1 MKLHFKKF
9 GAGDPVL
16 ILHGLFGMSDNW
28 INIAKN
34 LSREYLVYVLDMRNH
49 GRSPHVDDFTYSHMV
64 EDVYEFLTDF
74 NHRQVSIIGHSM
86 GGKTAMKFA
95 MEYAHRINKLVI
107 IDISPKK
114 YPVFHKEIIDGLL
127 AVDINNVSSREEADT
142 QLAGHVSDKRI
153 RQFLLKNIY
162 RKEDASYAWRINLAA
177 ITKNITEISCEIVSK
192 TPFEQPTLFIKG
204 GESQYILPAD
214 EKQIQQQFSN
224 SRIITIPKTSHW
236 VHSEAPE
243 EVYGLIKDFL
253 VGKE

>member
-28 INIAKN
+28 ISIAKN
-34 LSREYLVYVLDMRNH
+34 LAREYLVYVLDMRNH
-49 GRSPHVDDFTYSHMV
+49 GRSPHVEEFTYSLMV

-95 MEYAHRINKLVI
+95 MEYPHRIKKLVI

-114 YPVFHKEIIDGLL
+114 YPVFHEEIIDSLL
-127 AVDINNVSSREEADT
+127 EIDIDNLSSRSEADNQLASRVSS
-142 QLAGHVSDKRI
+142 KRI

-162 RKEDASYAWRINLAA
+162 RKEDGSYSWRVNLPV
-177 ITKNITEISCEIVSK
+177 ITKNISEISCEIVSK
-192 TPFEQPTLFIKG
+192 VPFDQPTLFIRG
-204 GESQYILPAD
+204 GKSDYILD
-214 EKQIQQQFSN
+214 SDIVQIKQKFSN
-224 SRIITIPKTSHW
+224 SNIITIPDASHW
-236 VHSEAPE
+236 VHSEAPD
-243 EVYGLIKDFL
+243 EVYGLIRDFL
-253 VGKE
+253 AAKD